1 MIIPECVYNQFTKDY
16 KASSV
21 KTIVSNL
28 TRIMVAVNP
37 LFNGQQQLDE
47 KFIDDHFGLI
57 LLFLESINQSSVTY
71 SLLKLIKILMPG
83 SEYIGDLKELQE
95 QQETDR
101 KMKYLQKKGEEEQF
115 KFSWDELM
123 EMQESLGKQL
133 QKNRTDSRLNI
144 KYLFLSLI
152 KYVEPQRSEVYIST
166 ILTEKDSKI
175 GNYINLNK
183 STWHIRNFKTN
194 NLHKP
199 IQIQLPVELMDIIKE
214 VKKIFTTC
222 I

>member
-1 MIIPECVYNQFTKDY
+1 MKERKEAFIVPALQKMSTEIKPIKHFENAEKAFLDAPKKKLDSKNCSKLKRGKSEEHCRFIFQISSLLFEYNDYSECVYNQFTKDY

-83 SEYIGDLKELQE
+83 SRYGDLKELQE

-115 KFSWDELM
+115 KFTWD
-123 EMQESLGKQL
+123 S
-133 QKNRTDSRLNI
+133 NT
-144 KYLFLSLI
+144 
-152 KYVEPQRSEVYIST
+152 
-166 ILTEKDSKI
+166 
-175 GNYINLNK
+175 
-183 STWHIRNFKTN
+183 
-194 NLHKP
+194 
-199 IQIQLPVELMDIIKE
+199 
-214 VKKIFTTC
+214 
-222 I
+222 